1 MIGLVYVLRSI
12 YSILYIQF
20 DFQFVNMSLF
30 WDISLQAILNMVMDI
45 SSIMVVL
52 ILNRKTIKLRRLLE
66 ENKKQKD
73 KDILDR

>member
-12 YSILYIQF
+12 YSVLYILLDNVF
-20 DFQFVNMSLF
+20 IDRSVF
-30 WDISLQAILNMVMDI
+30 WDTSLQAILNMVMDI

-66 ENKKQKD
+66 LNKKRKD
-73 KDILDR
+73 KEILDR

>member
-30 WDISLQAILNMVMDI
+30 RDISLQAILNMVMDI

>member
-73 KDILDR
+73 KDILER